1 MNDRDIED
9 TRMTAWETEEEFF
22 TCALCGNDHD
32 LTGLEV
38 TINDNVICDTCVEY
52 IAADFNYGR
61 RNQRAVEQG
70 VVADSAIACPYCK
83 NGVEGVQDG
92 DMLPCPKCNGS
103 GQSQKPAE
111 QLN

>member
-61 RNQRAVEQG
+61 RNQRAVEQTRA
-70 VVADSAIACPYCK
+70 VDVCPACAGS
-83 NGVEGVQDG
+83 GVEGVQDG
-92 DMLPCPKCNGS
+92 DMLPCPPCNGT
-103 GQSQKPAE
+103 GKR
-111 QLN
+111 N